1 MAKNTLRSAGAI
13 LAIAC
18 GDGILKKIAEKKLE
32 GEPPKRICGGK
43 IILNLLHNDGA
54 ALGVLRKDQKLL
66 LALNSALV
74 GVAAGKLLTSPQKDR
89 PAFRLGMTLAIGG
102 GLSNLIDR
110 VRRGYVTDYFSID
123 LGERF
128 EKLKKVVF
136 NLSDFC
142 VFGGCILWCIQHI
155 SKSNP

>member
-1 MAKNTLRSAGAI
+1 MKKSTWHLTSVI
-13 LAIAC
+13 LTVVC
-18 GDGILKKIAEKKLE
+18 GDGIIKKLAEKKLAE
-32 GEPPKRICGGK
+32 QPPKRICGGK

-74 GVAAGKLLTSPQKDR
+74 GVAAGELLTSPQKDR

-110 VRRGYVTDYFSID
+110 VRRGYVTDYFSLD
-123 LGERF
+123 FGERF

>member
-1 MAKNTLRSAGAI
+1 MKKSTWHLTSVI
-13 LAIAC
+13 LTVVC
-18 GDGILKKIAEKKLE
+18 GDGIIKKLAEKKLAE
-32 GEPPKRICGGK
+32 QPPKRICGGK

-74 GVAAGKLLTSPQKDR
+74 GVAAGELLTSPQKDR

>member
-1 MAKNTLRSAGAI
+1 MKKSTWHLTSVI
-13 LAIAC
+13 LTVVC
-18 GDGILKKIAEKKLE
+18 GDGIIKKLAEKKLAE
-32 GEPPKRICGGK
+32 QPPKRICGGK

-74 GVAAGKLLTSPQKDR
+74 GVAAGELLTSPQKDR

-110 VRRGYVTDYFSID
+110 VRRGYVTDYFSLD
-123 LGERF
+123 FGERF

-155 SKSNP
+155 SKSKP